1 MSFLS
6 ELLGSPDDLL
16 LEADGTTSPD
26 STAEPTDSGDKET
39 NNDLEQDKTDVE
51 SDKDDVDSDNPDDSG
66 EDDDEGSS
74 DDTGDDD
81 QSSTQDDGNDTSTS
95 APFEDNPAQDQRNRE
110 KKSSLYTQLK
120 EIRISFKSTVTMLET
135 LLTSDL
141 PDSNLETVRILRQ
154 HVSRNVESLDD
165 LLSNAKIA
173 SSKTYEDLLVLHN
186 IYTSDLNI
194 VNQNLKAFIR
204 VMDQRRKS

>member
-1 MSFLS
+1 
-6 ELLGSPDDLL
+6 
-16 LEADGTTSPD
+16 
-26 STAEPTDSGDKET
+26 
-39 NNDLEQDKTDVE
+39 
-51 SDKDDVDSDNPDDSG
+51 
-66 EDDDEGSS
+66 
-74 DDTGDDD
+74 
-81 QSSTQDDGNDTSTS
+81 
-95 APFEDNPAQDQRNRE
+95 
-110 KKSSLYTQLK
+110 
-120 EIRISFKSTVTMLET
+120 MLEN